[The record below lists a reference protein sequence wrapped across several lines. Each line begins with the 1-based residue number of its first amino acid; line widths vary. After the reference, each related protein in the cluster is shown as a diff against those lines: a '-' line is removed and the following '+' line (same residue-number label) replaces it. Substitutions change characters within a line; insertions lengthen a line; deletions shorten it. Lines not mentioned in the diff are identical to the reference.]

1 MIAYKPVMK
10 SGMPFIILFCAVFLT
25 GPECLA
31 RQAPSPAVDVR
42 ILSDEAESVLAIL
55 SKSRPGGGKPAAR

>member
-1 MIAYKPVMK
+1 MK